1 MLSPALERKLSIQSD
16 HRRTRDDAVP
26 VPVPVPVVKPI
37 ASFSPSLHASE
48 RSSRLRTQGATR
60 RRDGRHGQ
68 DNYRLLARVALNR
81 SARTTVPPPAPRPRQ
96 SPERRLDRLASR
108 RSSRAV
114 TPRRGTVD
122 GGNPLS
128 DMRCPRRGD
137 HSSTERGGS
146 SRPRSLSREPSSAVQ
161 ERGRG
166 LHCGA
171 SPAAAPRVGAEGGS
185 LTRRLGRL
193 DSGLSVNLVPPR
205 HGSQRGGR
213 GAATTTKLSSSTDAA
228 ATIRSS
234 IRPSSREFM
243 ERSPRRAGEAE
254 NDRKEGA
261 DAASVSKGR
270 PSRGELSSME
280 RGSGSGRS
288 LSREPSSAVQ
298 ERGRGLH
305 RGASPPAAVRVGAEG
320 SSTRRLERLDSGLS
334 ASMVSR
340 RGTLRAGRGAST
352 LELSSSTDA
361 AATTRS
367 RIRPNRDLTERSL
380 LQAGEADEDESLRR
394 RRGKG
399 KGKGKEKADDD
410 AASVSIGRP
419 SRPPRRALNRINSG
433 STYSS
438 NSCPPEPTSSTSGS
452 TLSWVPPRD
461 NAPSWAPPPPRGN
474 APSWVPPPPQPRGIA
489 PPEYGFQVSGASR
502 VSRHLRRQERL
513 ERRVERMRRFKEKL
527 GTVFHHL
534 HHHHYFGPSGS
545 NEGAPPLFSRDV
557 HGNGYHRP
565 SPWKVLGGVLHRA
578 TRRGEKKTRSVPA
591 DQRGG
596 VGCGGGVGHA
606 LLHMWDKRRAMAKQR
621 GGVGRALFQMWGKRR
636 AAAKQ
641 RGGGV
646 GRALFQMW
654 VKRWATAKRRGGGGV
669 AHALFHVWG
678 KRRAT
683 ASAGMCGT
691 GSRWKAKKLHWWQR
705 VRPRHPMATAA
716 AAARAVAA
724 AGRPAQ
730 GVPLSRRLTTASS
743 SSARPLRPR
752 GGRAA
757 GSVRCMARRPESSYS
772 PLRSGQGGD
781 RAPTEMAPLFPGCD
795 YEHWLIVM
803 DKPGGEGATKQQMI
817 DCYIQTLA
825 KVVGSEEEA
834 KKKIYNVSCERYFG
848 FGCEIDEETSNKLEG
863 LPGVLFV
870 LPDSYVDAENKD
882 YGAELFVNGEI
893 VQRSPERQR
902 RVEPVPQRAQDRPR
916 YSDRTRYVKRRE
928 NQAYQRI
935 APDFRFTLDLT
946 FPPPPAEDAS

>member
-1 MLSPALERKLSIQSD
+1 MMPLKKKMDPSASNSISAPPSEEMGEPEKMDEMEQVSSDLKSLKTLYGLLHRGPTDETLDETSRAFMTKMLDDITRQTLLRQAKMLSPALERKLSIQSD

-48 RSSRLRTQGATR
+48 KSSRLRTQGATR

-68 DNYRLLARVALNR
+68 DNYRLLARVASNR
-81 SARTTVPPPAPRPRQ
+81 SARTTVPPPAPRHRQ

-137 HSSTERGGS
+137 DSSMERGGGGS
-146 SRPRSLSREPSSAVQ
+146 SSSRSLSREPSSAVQ

-166 LHCGA
+166 LHRGA

-185 LTRRLGRL
+185 STRRLGRL
-193 DSGLSVNLVPPR
+193 DSGLSVNLVPPPLAPR

-213 GAATTTKLSSSTDAA
+213 GAATTTKLSSSTDVA

-270 PSRGELSSME
+270 PSRGELSSLE
-280 RGSGSGRS
+280 RGSSSGRS

-340 RGTLRAGRGAST
+340 RGTPRAGRGAST
-352 LELSSSTDA
+352 PKLSSSTDA
-361 AATTRS
+361 AAMTRS

-380 LQAGEADEDESLRR
+380 RRAGEADEDESLRR
-394 RRGKG
+394 CRG
-399 KGKGKEKADDD
+399 KGKGKEKGDDD
-410 AASVSIGRP
+410 AASVSMGRP
-419 SRPPRRALNRINSG
+419 SRPPRRALNRINSS

-438 NSCPPEPTSSTSGS
+438 SSCPPEPTSSTSGS
-452 TLSWVPPRD
+452 TSSWVPPRD
-461 NAPSWAPPPPRGN
+461 NAPSWAPPPPRGNPPSWVPPPPPPGGN

-527 GTVFHHL
+527 GTVFHH
-534 HHHHYFGPSGS
+534 HHFGPSGS

-557 HGNGYHRP
+557 HDNSYHRP
-565 SPWKVLGGVLHRA
+565 SPWKVLGGVLHRTTRRGEKNNEGAPPLFSHDVHGNGHHRPSPWKALGGVLHRA

-591 DQRGG
+591 DHRGG
-596 VGCGGGVGHA
+596 VGGGGGVGHV
-606 LLHMWDKRRAMAKQR
+606 LLHMWNKRRAMAKQR

-646 GRALFQMW
+646 RRALFLMW
-654 VKRWATAKRRGGGGV
+654 VQRRATTAKRRGGGGV
-669 AHALFHVWG
+669 AHALFHMWG

-705 VRPRHPMATAA
+705 VRPRH
-716 AAARAVAA
+716 
-724 AGRPAQ
+724 
-730 GVPLSRRLTTASS
+730 
-743 SSARPLRPR
+743 
-752 GGRAA
+752 
-757 GSVRCMARRPESSYS
+757 
-772 PLRSGQGGD
+772 RSGHGKAL
-781 RAPTEMAPLFPGCD
+781 R
-795 YEHWLIVM
+795 
-803 DKPGGEGATKQQMI
+803 
-817 DCYIQTLA
+817 
-825 KVVGSEEEA
+825 
-834 KKKIYNVSCERYFG
+834 
-848 FGCEIDEETSNKLEG
+848 
-863 LPGVLFV
+863 
-870 LPDSYVDAENKD
+870 
-882 YGAELFVNGEI
+882 
-893 VQRSPERQR
+893 
-902 RVEPVPQRAQDRPR
+902 
-916 YSDRTRYVKRRE
+916 
-928 NQAYQRI
+928 
-935 APDFRFTLDLT
+935 
-946 FPPPPAEDAS
+946 

>member
-1 MLSPALERKLSIQSD
+1 MMPLKKKMDPSASNSISAPPSEEMGEPEKMDEMEQVSSDLKSLKTLYGLLHRGPTDETLDETSRAFMTKMLDDITRQTLLRQAKMLSPVLERKLSIQSD

-48 RSSRLRTQGATR
+48 KSSRLRTQGATR

-68 DNYRLLARVALNR
+68 DNYRLLARVASNR
-81 SARTTVPPPAPRPRQ
+81 SARTTVPPPAPRHRQ

-137 HSSTERGGS
+137 DSSMERGGGS
-146 SRPRSLSREPSSAVQ
+146 SSSSRSLSREPSSAVQ

-166 LHCGA
+166 LHRGA
-171 SPAAAPRVGAEGGS
+171 SPPAAPRVGAEGGS
-185 LTRRLGRL
+185 STRRLGRL
-193 DSGLSVNLVPPR
+193 DSGLSVNLVPPPLARR

-213 GAATTTKLSSSTDAA
+213 GAATTTKLSSSTDVA

-280 RGSGSGRS
+280 RGSSSGRS

-340 RGTLRAGRGAST
+340 RGTPRAGRGAST
-352 LELSSSTDA
+352 PKLSSSTDA
-361 AATTRS
+361 AAMTRS

-380 LQAGEADEDESLRR
+380 RRAGEADEDESLRR
-394 RRGKG
+394 CRG
-399 KGKGKEKADDD
+399 KGKGKEKGDDD
-410 AASVSIGRP
+410 AASVSMGRP
-419 SRPPRRALNRINSG
+419 SRPPRRALNRINS
-433 STYSS
+433 
-438 NSCPPEPTSSTSGS
+438 SSTADFEHFRFH
-452 TLSWVPPRD
+452 LV
-461 NAPSWAPPPPRGN
+461 
-474 APSWVPPPPQPRGIA
+474 V
-489 PPEYGFQVSGASR
+489 GATARQCIVVGATATARQSAVLGATATATGGQCAVVGATATATAGHCAAGVR
-502 VSRHLRRQERL
+502 VSSV
-513 ERRVERMRRFKEKL
+513 RRVEGQSPPLFSRDVHDNGYHRPSPWKVLGGVLHRTTRRGEKN
-527 GTVFHHL
+527 
-534 HHHHYFGPSGS
+534 

-557 HGNGYHRP
+557 HGNGHHRP
-565 SPWKVLGGVLHRA
+565 SPWKALGGVLHRA

-591 DQRGG
+591 DHRGG
-596 VGCGGGVGHA
+596 VGGGGGVGHA
-606 LLHMWDKRRAMAKQR
+606 LLHMWNKRRAMAKQR
-621 GGVGRALFQMWGKRR
+621 GGVGRALFQM
-636 AAAKQ
+636 A
-641 RGGGV
+641 
-646 GRALFQMW
+646 M
-654 VKRWATAKRRGGGGV
+654 TAKRRGGGGV
-669 AHALFHVWG
+669 AHALFHMWG

-705 VRPRHPMATAA
+705 VRPRH
-716 AAARAVAA
+716 
-724 AGRPAQ
+724 
-730 GVPLSRRLTTASS
+730 
-743 SSARPLRPR
+743 
-752 GGRAA
+752 
-757 GSVRCMARRPESSYS
+757 
-772 PLRSGQGGD
+772 RSGHGKAF
-781 RAPTEMAPLFPGCD
+781 RLR
-795 YEHWLIVM
+795 
-803 DKPGGEGATKQQMI
+803 
-817 DCYIQTLA
+817 
-825 KVVGSEEEA
+825 
-834 KKKIYNVSCERYFG
+834 ER
-848 FGCEIDEETSNKLEG
+848 EK
-863 LPGVLFV
+863 
-870 LPDSYVDAENKD
+870 LPDLEDKLKAK
-882 YGAELFVNGEI
+882 A
-893 VQRSPERQR
+893 
-902 RVEPVPQRAQDRPR
+902 
-916 YSDRTRYVKRRE
+916 KR
-928 NQAYQRI
+928 
-935 APDFRFTLDLT
+935 
-946 FPPPPAEDAS
+946 